1 MDYRDLVFLSV
12 ADNLSL
18 SKAADELFIS
28 QPAVT
33 RHIKELEGRLGISLF
48 DRKGSKIFLTDAGR
62 LVYSKLVDIR
72 EQYRKLEYEIG
83 RLKGQYVGKL
93 QIGASST
100 IMQYVLPGVL
110 AAFNVQY
117 PDIELFVLNGN
128 SSQMEH
134 YLQNG
139 DIDIALV
146 ENESSSSGLRYIEF
160 MSDEIVPVTSIK
172 SVYAKKRRLTIDDL
186 FSIPI
191 IVRERGSGTLE
202 VIRKSL
208 ERNGFDF
215 DMLNVFI
222 HLGST
227 EAIKNYLN
235 DFQGLALISEKA
247 VQKSYQAQNLVQL
260 SLSGISFTRSFRI
273 CLRQGQEGYSTGLF
287 IKFLNEY
294 KF

>member
-1 MDYRDLVFLSV
+1 
-12 ADNLSL
+12 
-18 SKAADELFIS
+18 
-28 QPAVT
+28 
-33 RHIKELEGRLGISLF
+33 
-48 DRKGSKIFLTDAGR
+48 
-62 LVYSKLVDIR
+62 
-72 EQYRKLEYEIG
+72 
-83 RLKGQYVGKL
+83 
-93 QIGASST
+93 
-100 IMQYVLPGVL
+100 MQYVLPRVL

-117 PDIELFVLNGN
+117 PDVELFVLNGN
-128 SSQMEH
+128 SSQMEQN
-134 YLQNG
+134 LQNG

-273 CLRQGQEGYSTGLF
+273 CLRQGQEGCSTGLF

>member
-62 LVYSKLVDIR
+62 LVYSELVDIR

-117 PDIELFVLNGN
+117 PDVELFVLNGN
-128 SSQMEH
+128 SSQMEQN
-134 YLQNG
+134 LQNG

-172 SVYAKKRRLTIDDL
+172 SVYAKKRRLTIEDL

-273 CLRQGQEGYSTGLF
+273 CLRQGQEDYSTGLF

>member
-62 LVYSKLVDIR
+62 LVYSELVDIR

-100 IMQYVLPGVL
+100 IMQYVLPRVL

-117 PDIELFVLNGN
+117 PDVELFVLNGN
-128 SSQMEH
+128 SSQMEQN
-134 YLQNG
+134 LQNG

-146 ENESSSSGLRYIEF
+146 ENESSSSRLRYIEF
-160 MSDEIVPVTSIK
+160 MIDEIVPVTSIK
-172 SVYAKKRRLTIDDL
+172 SVD
-186 FSIPI
+186 
-191 IVRERGSGTLE
+191 
-202 VIRKSL
+202 RKS
-208 ERNGFDF
+208 
-215 DMLNVFI
+215 V
-222 HLGST
+222 
-227 EAIKNYLN
+227 
-235 DFQGLALISEKA
+235 
-247 VQKSYQAQNLVQL
+247 V
-260 SLSGISFTRSFRI
+260 
-273 CLRQGQEGYSTGLF
+273 
-287 IKFLNEY
+287 
-294 KF
+294 